1 MVKIKKI
8 QLYLESTM
16 FNYYFDTDRDGHE
29 ETVRLFDAIGV
40 GKYEGYSSEY
50 AVYELLNSS
59 EPKRTNMLGLI
70 EKYKIITLN
79 ISEESD
85 RMADLYVQNK
95 IIPLKY
101 RLDAAH
107 IAIAS
112 IYGLDCVLSF
122 NFEHINKLKTKRM
135 TEIINLNEGY
145 KGIIICTPMEVLDN
159 EQEYD

>member
-1 MVKIKKI
+1 
-8 QLYLESTM
+8 M
-16 FNYYFDTDRDGHE
+16 FNYYFYYFDTDRDGHGD
-29 ETVRLFDAIGV
+29 TVRLFKAIGD
-40 GKYEGYSSEY
+40 GKYEGYTSEY
-50 AVYELLNSS
+50 AVYELLDSP
-59 EPKRTNMLGLI
+59 EPKRTNMLELI
-70 EKYKIITLN
+70 EKYNIVTLN

-85 RMADLYVQNK
+85 RMADIYVQNK

-112 IYGLDCVLSF
+112 IHGLDCVLSF
-122 NFEHINKLKTKRM
+122 NFQHIIKLKTKRM

-145 KGIIICTPMEVLDN
+145 KGIIICTPMEVLDD